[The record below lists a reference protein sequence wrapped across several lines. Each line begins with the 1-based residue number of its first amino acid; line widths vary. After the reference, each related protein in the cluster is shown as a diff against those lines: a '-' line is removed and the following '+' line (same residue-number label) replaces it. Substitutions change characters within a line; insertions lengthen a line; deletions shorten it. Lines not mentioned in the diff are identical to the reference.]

1 MKKLLIAL
9 ACISFA
15 GCAANPSFHKST
27 SQNYRPQG
35 ETNTIKLDA
44 ALTHKKNLLTDDYAV
59 MFVINDKTHLYFQLD
74 NAGNGSLSCNEKI
87 GSLGSKESPSQ
98 FMCEPYNGHK
108 VGANCN
114 GSTVNGMLSSANCSF
129 TYDNE
134 IAANFRF

>member
-15 GCAANPSFHKST
+15 GCAANPSLHKST

-44 ALTHKKNLLTDDYAV
+44 QLVHKKNLLTDDYAV
-59 MFVINDKTHLYFQLD
+59 IFYVNEKNHLFFQLD
-74 NAGNGSLSCNEKI
+74 NGGNGSLSCDADKQDPNH
-87 GSLGSKESPSQ
+87 LYH
-98 FMCEPYNGHK
+98 CVTYNGHK
-108 VGANCN
+108 IGATCN

-134 IAANFRF
+134 IAANFKF